1 MSVEIYSLHFDL
13 ACQPP
18 GSMSLI
24 VQLPGNRFSRPLD
37 PGKSW
42 LDVEAGNIIIF
53 NGKRHIIRSVSPY
66 RTSLCGSGYPVVKS
80 GRAWLREI
88 GSGTINM

>member
-24 VQLPGNRFSRPLD
+24 VQLPGNGFSRPLD
-37 PGKSW
+37 AGKSW
-42 LDVEAGNIIIF
+42 LDVEAGNVIIF
-53 NGKRHIIRSVSPY
+53 KGC
-66 RTSLCGSGYPVVKS
+66 T
-80 GRAWLREI
+80 
-88 GSGTINM
+88 